1 MNFLLWGITLG
12 TVGKLV
18 LGYAV
23 LRVHIYILREHRI
36 DSVVLRAIK
45 KEQYVTFLGLIL
57 IVIGFLF
64 EILFYNSATELLSC
78 TGESCTALLSKM
90 VHW

>member
-23 LRVHIYILREHRI
+23 LRVHVYILREHRI
-36 DSVVLRAIK
+36 DNVVLKAIK
-45 KEQYVTFLGLIL
+45 REQFVTLLGLSL
-57 IVIGFLF
+57 IVIGYLL
-64 EILFYNSATELLSC
+64 EIVFYNSATDLLSC
-78 TGESCTALLSKM
+78 TGDSCAALLGELIN
-90 VHW
+90 

>member
-1 MNFLLWGITLG
+1 MNLLLWGITFG

-36 DSVVLRAIK
+36 DNVVLNAIK
-45 KEQYVTFLGLIL
+45 REQIVTIIGLLL
-57 IVIGFLF
+57 IVFGFLF
-64 EILFYNSATELLSC
+64 EVVFYNSATELLSC
-78 TGESCTALLSKM
+78 TGENCAAAVSQILK
-90 VHW
+90 